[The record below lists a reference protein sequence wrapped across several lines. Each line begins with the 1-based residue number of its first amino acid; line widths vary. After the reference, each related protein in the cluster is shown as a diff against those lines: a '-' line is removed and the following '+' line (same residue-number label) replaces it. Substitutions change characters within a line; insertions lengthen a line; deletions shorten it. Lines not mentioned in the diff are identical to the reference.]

1 MSSSC
6 NDVHYCLL
14 QEEKAEFEQA
24 DEEDRPDL
32 LSTAFPSLR
41 LVPAYAS
48 FIKERF
54 ERCVR
59 DPMDSLRLKEL
70 CLKPECV
77 YFYAHVAVPVG
88 DDLP

>member
-1 MSSSC
+1 MFIS
-6 NDVHYCLL
+6 HIYCLP

-54 ERCVR
+54 ERCVPLV
-59 DPMDSLRLKEL
+59 D
-70 CLKPECV
+70 C
-77 YFYAHVAVPVG
+77 
-88 DDLP
+88 